1 MLQDSLVG
9 DGTCWSE
16 LGEEAAP
23 AVPGELAVPQQQ
35 AAVLGGGQAEGH
47 GVQRQVHCD
56 ARLGCRPQ
64 WQGRREALDAG
75 LRVDGLQDVLML
87 LQGTG
92 LDGYESSV
100 LTIYESSVL
109 TIYEPLVLT
118 SYEPSVLT
126 SYEPSVLTSYEPSVL
141 TR

>member
-1 MLQDSLVG
+1 MRQDSLVG
-9 DGTCWSE
+9 DGTRWSE

-23 AVPGELAVPQQQ
+23 TVPGELAVPQQQ

-47 GVQRQVHCD
+47 GVQRQVNRY

-64 WQGRREALDAG
+64 RQGRREALDAG

-92 LDGYESSV
+92 SD
-100 LTIYESSVL
+100 
-109 TIYEPLVLT
+109 

-126 SYEPSVLTSYEPSVL
+126 S
-141 TR
+141 